1 MSMSQHYILVYQ
13 ERILSWVYIV
23 IELMII
29 IIKRFIVF
37 IAPPPLGN
45 ISQIETGNRKDGK

>member
-37 IAPPPLGN
+37 IAPPGN

>member
-1 MSMSQHYILVYQ
+1 MSVSQHYILVYQ
-13 ERILSWVYIV
+13 ERILSCVYIV

-37 IAPPPLGN
+37 IAPPLGN